1 MSLFQRHR
9 GFLQSLLR
17 EANAKRR
24 NVMLDLANKNQ
35 LNALS
40 EMVLNVMKQNVP
52 IQPKTIQKLKRY
64 KNVLQALRLRHTS
77 LKRKRE
83 QLKKQTGRGFWQGLN
98 ECCAACCA

>member
-1 MSLFQRHR
+1 MSLFHTHW
-9 GFLQSLLR
+9 GFLQSLIR

-40 EMVLNVMKQNVP
+40 EMVLNVVKQNVP
-52 IQPKTIQKLKRY
+52 IQPKTIHKLKRY
-64 KNVLQALRLRHTS
+64 KNVLRALRLRQTS

-98 ECCAACCA
+98 ECNKACFN

>member
-40 EMVLNVMKQNVP
+40 EMVLNVMKRNVP
-52 IQPKTIQKLKRY
+52 IEPKTIQKLKRY
-64 KNVLQALRLRHTS
+64 KNVLQELRLRHMS

-83 QLKKQTGRGFWQGLN
+83 QLEKQTGRGYWQGLN
-98 ECCAACCA
+98 ECYAACCA

>member
-9 GFLQSLLR
+9 GFLPSLLQ
-17 EANAKRR
+17 EANAKQR

-40 EMVLNVMKQNVP
+40 EMVLNVMKHNVP
-52 IQPKTIQKLKRY
+52 IQPKTIQKLKLY
-64 KNVLQALRLRHTS
+64 KNVQQELTLRHSS

-83 QLKKQTGRGFWQGLN
+83 QLKKQTG
-98 ECCAACCA
+98 